1 MADAMN
7 KVGIFSAAERM
18 IAFRYLRARRQ
29 EGFISVIA
37 GFSFLG
43 IVLGVATLIVTLAV
57 FNGFSK
63 DLLARILSFQGHV
76 LVHGMGEP
84 IADYR
89 GYADRLTG
97 LPGVTAVTA
106 SLDRPALLSYRDLS
120 AGVAVKGIRAE
131 DIERRAVFADA
142 IEEGSFPEA
151 DGIVIGRRLADQGG
165 IKLGD
170 RVTILSPQSGGEGA
184 VPRSRAY
191 PVTGIFQLGVTQIDG
206 GVVLMRMQD
215 AQALFETGDR
225 ASTLE
230 VYLADPSNPGPAR
243 DAVDAA
249 LPPDVA
255 VLDWRQ
261 INGSFFGFIE
271 TQRNVVSL
279 ILGLIVLVAALNIIS
294 GMIMMV
300 QDKGREIAIL
310 RTMGA
315 TRGMIMRIFFMSGA
329 SIGVLGTVAGVVL
342 GVVVAGNVE
351 GLRQA
356 VQALTG
362 TDLFNADIYFLS
374 ELPSDVDPWQ
384 VAQVALMAVG
394 LCFLATLYPSWRAA
408 RLEPVEVLRHE

>member
-1 MADAMN
+1 MAEPME
-7 KVGIFSAAERM
+7 KVGMFSAAERWV
-18 IAFRYLRARRQ
+18 AFRYLRARRQ

-63 DLLARILSFQGHV
+63 DLLGRILSFQGHV
-76 LVHGMGEP
+76 VVHGMGQP
-84 IADYR
+84 FPDYQAH
-89 GYADRLTG
+89 ADRIVDMD
-97 LPGVTAVTA
+97 GVIAVTP
-106 SLDRPALLSYRDLS
+106 SLDRPALLSYRDHA
-120 AGVAVKGIRAE
+120 AGIAVKGIRPE
-131 DIERRAVFADA
+131 DIERRPIFADA
-142 IEEGSFPEA
+142 IQEGEFPTGE
-151 DGIVIGRRLADQGG
+151 GVVIGRRMAEQGG

-170 RVTILSPQSGGEGA
+170 RVTILSPRTGEAGT
-184 VPRSRAY
+184 VPRSRTY
-191 PVTGIFQLGVTQIDG
+191 PVTGIFELGVSQIDAG
-206 GVVLMRMQD
+206 IVLMRMAD
-215 AQALFETGDR
+215 AQALFEVGDR
-225 ASTLE
+225 VTTLE
-230 VYLADPSNPGPAR
+230 VFLADPASPVPAR
-243 DAVDAA
+243 NAVAA
-249 LPPDVA
+249 RMPVNLA

-329 SIGVLGTVAGVVL
+329 SIGVIGTLAGVVL
-342 GVVVAGNVE
+342 GVLLASNVE

-374 ELPSDVDPWQ
+374 ELPSDIDPIQVVQ
-384 VAQVALMAVG
+384 VAAMAIG
-394 LCFLATLYPSWRAA
+394 LSFLATLYPSWRAA